1 MGNSV
6 LFSDFLGRPQA
17 STNHGDTLDSIN
29 VPDAVQVFLPECS
42 CACQNYFHVG
52 FHLEGVFENQVPD
65 CRIGRRYVIKAV
77 QLFDIAIERA
87 AHDQPHDELNAF

>member
-1 MGNSV
+1 MGSSV
-6 LFSDFLGRPQA
+6 RRGDVVGGRQA
-17 STNHGDTLDSIN
+17 GANHGDALDSIN
-29 VPDAVQVFLPECS
+29 CSDAVQVFLPECS

-87 AHDQPHDELNAF
+87 AHDQPHDELNTF